1 MSFFFLMLMCGIKC
15 EYGIF
20 WVLIFLGKGY
30 NLILAVE
37 VALVTEN
44 LLVVLLWLHEVFFE
58 IQLENHYTH
67 SLMADH

>member
-1 MSFFFLMLMCGIKC
+1 MLMCGIKC

-44 LLVVLLWLHEVFFE
+44 LLVVLLWLHEVF
-58 IQLENHYTH
+58 LKSN
-67 SLMADH
+67 